1 MPFPIED
8 LITEA
13 HIPNATNA
21 TNQILIIAPFDL
33 KLISVQTRHRTAST
47 SGTMDVVKAAS
58 GTAISAG
65 TSLLTATMSNAGAA
79 DTNVSG
85 SLKTGIGDLH
95 VPKGTALGLLFAG
108 TLTNLVDLDVTVV
121 LRQMKKQ

>member
-1 MPFPIED
+1 MFPIPD
-8 LITEA
+8 FVTEA

-33 KLISVQTRHRTAST
+33 KLVSIQARHRTAST
-47 SGTMDVVKAAS
+47 SGTLNLVKAAS
-58 GTAISAG
+58 GVAISAG
-65 TSLLTATMSNAGAA
+65 TALLSSTMSNAGAA
-79 DTNVSG
+79 DTNVDG
-85 SLKTGIGDLH
+85 ALKTGIGDLN